1 MNSSDKINSKKE
13 LLKSFDVF
21 SGLKNQTLDRLAEIS
36 EEIELTQGQ
45 TLIRSG
51 TIETHCFLLLE
62 GALRLL
68 ATDPF
73 RSELFTVGKLEVGGM
88 VGIVDLL
95 RQGPCEAAIAR
106 RNLVYLA
113 SRLRKC

>member
-73 RSELFTVGKLEVGGM
+73 RSELFTWKARKLEVWWCSRFTKTRT
-88 VGIVDLL
+88 VGSNDCPKKISS
-95 RQGPCEAAIAR
+95 A
-106 RNLVYLA
+106 
-113 SRLRKC
+113 